1 MPGPRQVRSGDQPQ
15 DRKAPGLGVP
25 PLLQQRADEVIASER
40 IAIFVLTL
48 LMRARAGQLFGY
60 GTSDQS
66 SKLTRGLG
74 TKAAAGFVI
83 QAARVISLLGGGHRY
98 ARRQAVF
105 FVPSLTPA
113 A

>member
-1 MPGPRQVRSGDQPQ
+1 
-15 DRKAPGLGVP
+15 
-25 PLLQQRADEVIASER
+25 LLQQRADEVIASER

-83 QAARVISLLGGGHRY
+83 QAARVISLLGRGHRY

>member
-1 MPGPRQVRSGDQPQ
+1 MPILFSRARSPTSPRPGPRQVRSGDQPQ

-25 PLLQQRADEVIASER
+25 PLLQQRADEVIER
-40 IAIFVLTL
+40 AHCHLRPSL

-74 TKAAAGFVI
+74 TQAAAGF
-83 QAARVISLLGGGHRY
+83 RS
-98 ARRQAVF
+98 RRGAE
-105 FVPSLTPA
+105 P
-113 A
+113 

>member
-1 MPGPRQVRSGDQPQ
+1 
-15 DRKAPGLGVP
+15 
-25 PLLQQRADEVIASER
+25 
-40 IAIFVLTL
+40 
-48 LMRARAGQLFGY
+48 MRARAGQLFGY

-74 TKAAAGFVI
+74 TKAAAGF
-83 QAARVISLLGGGHRY
+83 RWRESYRWRGGGHRY